1 MILLKNLLDCFLFIK
16 DYKFE
21 DYTIEI
27 NYNLKKLRK
36 IYFKYYKIEEK
47 KAEKII
53 KNDLGNSFYRLP
65 IEKINR
71 KIDILVQNNF
81 LKMKI

>member
-36 IYFKYYKIEEK
+36 I
-47 KAEKII
+47 
-53 KNDLGNSFYRLP
+53 
-65 IEKINR
+65 
-71 KIDILVQNNF
+71 
-81 LKMKI
+81 